1 MKKDE
6 TVSIGIIGAGN
17 MGGALARGLAKSY
30 RPENIGIFDIDGE
43 KAGKTAKSMKIKHA
57 ETLKNLVDNRTIII
71 LAVKPDGIVPVLN
84 EIKSYIGSEHVIV
97 SIAAGISLGAMQR
110 AAGQQVKI
118 VRAMPNTPA
127 ILGEGM
133 TALCAGE
140 SVTGD
145 EMATVLRIFQ
155 CAGRVLEVPER
166 LMDAVTALS
175 GSGPAFAFT
184 FIQALADGGVKMGIP
199 RDKAATM
206 AAQTVLGAAKMVLES
221 ADDPITLR
229 GRVASPGG
237 TTIEGIHVLERS
249 GFSGIVMDAV
259 EKAAIKS
266 KKLGEG

>member
-1 MKKDE
+1 MKKDDSI
-6 TVSIGIIGAGN
+6 SIGIIGAGN
-17 MGGALARGLAKSY
+17 MGAALALGLAKSY
-30 RPENIGIFDIDGE
+30 KPENIGIFDIDEE
-43 KAGKTAKSMKIKHA
+43 KAGKTAKSLKIRRE
-57 ETLKNLVDNRTIII
+57 ETLKNLVDNRSIII
-71 LAVKPDGIVPVLN
+71 LAVKPDGIVPVLE
-84 EIKSYIGSEHVIV
+84 EIKRYIRPECVIV
-97 SIAAGISLGAMQR
+97 SIAAGISLGVMQKT
-110 AAGQQVKI
+110 AGQQVKI

-127 ILGEGM
+127 LLGEGM

-145 EMATVLRIFQ
+145 EMATVHGIFQ
-155 CAGRVLEVPER
+155 CAGRVLEVPEK

-199 RDKAATM
+199 RDKAAVM

-221 ADDPITLR
+221 IDDPITLR
-229 GRVASPGG
+229 SRVASPGG
-237 TTIEGIHVLERS
+237 TTIEGIHVLERA
-249 GFSGIVMDAV
+249 GFTGIVMDAV